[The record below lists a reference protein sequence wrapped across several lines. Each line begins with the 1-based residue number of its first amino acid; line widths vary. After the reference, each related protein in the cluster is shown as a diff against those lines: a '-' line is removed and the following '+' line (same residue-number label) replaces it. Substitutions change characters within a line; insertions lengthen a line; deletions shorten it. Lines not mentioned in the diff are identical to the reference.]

1 MTVAKQEAADLAEAA
16 LIEDQ
21 ISRDTRIAEITNK
34 YRAFSR
40 PEVIEM
46 NEALKEQ
53 WKCELKALADKKSKI
68 MENKSKLYW
77 LIRGNMSAESVDRV
91 KAYLGAKFDDL
102 EESADPLLLWR
113 AIRDTHTAY
122 STGSNYSD
130 AARVKLAYNNI
141 KQYPGE
147 SLSGYKDRIDVAVK
161 AMIAVGLTPPSEQE
175 MAADFS
181 PRLMLV
187 MR

>member
-1 MTVAKQEAADLAEAA
+1 
-16 LIEDQ
+16 
-21 ISRDTRIAEITNK
+21 
-34 YRAFSR
+34 
-40 PEVIEM
+40 M

-91 KAYLGAKFDDL
+91 KVYLGVKFDDL
-102 EESADPLLLWR
+102 EES
-113 AIRDTHTAY
+113 RDTHTAY
-122 STGSNYSD
+122 YSTGSYYSD

-147 SLSGYKDRIDVAVK
+147 SLSGYKDRIDVTVK
-161 AMIAVGLTPPSEQE
+161 AMIAVGFTPPSEQE
-175 MAADFS
+175 MAADFLTKVNAGYEIKAMFTES
-181 PRLMLV
+181 NHRHGGEYPTTLYEAFQCLSELSTEKSINSLSSSVFHVKKPERS
-187 MR
+187 